1 MAHASPEHPL
11 RKWRKS
17 KGWTLQKC
25 ADAVG
30 TSRMVWSDWER
41 WRRRPNKHF
50 MPRVRD
56 LTGGIVSA
64 DDFFPSVDVVDVDEA
79 A

>member
-1 MAHASPEHPL
+1 MVQDASEHPL
-11 RKWRKS
+11 RKWRKA
-17 KGWTLQKC
+17 KGLTLQQC

-41 WRRRPNKHF
+41 SRRRPNGHF
-50 MPRVRD
+50 MPKVREV
-56 LTGGIVSA
+56 TEGEVSA
-64 DDFFPSVDVVDVDEA
+64 DDFFPSCNQA

>member
-1 MAHASPEHPL
+1 MGQTVLEHPL

-17 KGWTLQKC
+17 KGLTLQEC
-25 ADAVG
+25 AAAVG

-41 WRRRPNKHF
+41 WRRRPNKQF
-50 MPRVRD
+50 MPRVRA
-56 LTGGIVSA
+56 LTGGVVTA
-64 DDFFPSVDVVDVDEA
+64 DDFFPSIDEA